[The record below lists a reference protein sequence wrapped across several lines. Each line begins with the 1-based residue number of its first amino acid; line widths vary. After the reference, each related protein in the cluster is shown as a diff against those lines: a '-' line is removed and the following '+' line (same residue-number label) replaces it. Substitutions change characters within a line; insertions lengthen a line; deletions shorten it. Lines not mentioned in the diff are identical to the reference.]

1 MYQACSN
8 IGYSHVHEE
17 ILAMRIFFLSRFGFV
32 PLSFKDLLFF
42 NALFFA
48 FIYTATNS
56 KVGQAILGYMALEG
70 PRISGYIAKIFWLY
84 SQGFWYAQ

>member
-1 MYQACSN
+1 MYMEKSWQC
-8 IGYSHVHEE
+8 G
-17 ILAMRIFFLSRFGFV
+17 FFFFRVLGLFSFHLKICC
-32 PLSFKDLLFF
+32 PLMLFSFP
-42 NALFFA
+42 

-84 SQGFWYAQ
+84 SQGFLICAVDCESFHVQ